1 MKGLLGTA
9 GITGSTVSDAGGVGR
24 QRGRAETYRG
34 HGYMVD
40 LIPKTRIQMAIEEE
54 HADRGI
60 GRIVQ
65 GARSGAGGRICGGR
79 ILDSPIEEVDRLRT
93 GVVGAAVL

>member
-9 GITGSTVSDAGGVGR
+9 GITGSTVSDAGGVSR

-40 LIPKTRIQMAIEEE
+40 LIPKTRIEIAVEEE
-54 HADRGI
+54 HVDRVV
-60 GRIVQ
+60 GRIVR
-65 GARSGAGGRICGGR
+65 GARSGPRGRICGGK

-93 GVVGAAVL
+93 GVVGAAAL